1 MIASILYDLFS
12 LAWLIGFFGCLL
24 VAAMD
29 IKT

>member
-1 MIASILYDLFS
+1 MIANIFYDLFS